1 MSLDRDRDRY
11 KFIRTTIYL
20 PRYLHESAKIMAV
33 LIRSSMSHLIRVAL
47 AEKIK
52 KLKEKKK

>member
-1 MSLDRDRDRY
+1 MSVDRDKDRNE
-11 KFIRTTIYL
+11 FIRTTIYL

-33 LIRSSMSHLIRVAL
+33 LIRNSMSHLIRVAL

-52 KLKEKKK
+52 KLKKEKK